1 MLKKPLVVETIIK
14 VPFYDVDQMHI
25 VWHGNYVKYLERAR
39 CNLLDAFDYGYERMR
54 DSGYGWPV
62 VDLRCKYI
70 RSARF
75 NSEIRVVAE
84 LVEYENRLKLEYE
97 IFDVASGERLTKAH
111 SVQVAVEMKSGEMQF
126 VSPPVVIERL
136 TCHGY
141 L

>member
-1 MLKKPLVVETIIK
+1 MLKKPLVTETILK

-39 CNLLDAFDYGYERMR
+39 CDLLDKFDYGYSRMR
-54 DSGYGWPV
+54 DSGYSWPV
-62 VDLRCKYI
+62 VDMRLKYI
-70 RSARF
+70 RPARF
-75 NSEIRVVAE
+75 NAEICVTSE
-84 LVEYENRLKLEYE
+84 LVEYENRLKLEYQ
-97 IFDVASGERLTKAH
+97 IHDVSTGERLTKAH
-111 SVQVAVEMKSGEMQF
+111 SVQVAVDMRNNEMQF